1 MAKRRHSLHPDAPLY
16 HTDHPRPVTRRDFL
30 RQGFISGS
38 GVVAGGALLSLLGN
52 PRLAQADLSGDLLAR
67 ALDAGCPLN
76 PFGTDSKIPFICFD
90 LAGGAS
96 MVGSN
101 VLVGGRGGYL
111 NDPLS
116 VAGYSKMGIPGDMVP
131 GGVETNPPTH
141 EVGPNA
147 GEVTSHRDFTD
158 TILGLPFH
166 SDSGFLRGILSKL
179 TLTNAANVNGAV
191 IPARSDND
199 TANNPH
205 NPMYGIARIGA
216 DGNITRLI
224 GSRSSESGGNS
235 VSPALL
241 IKPEW
246 RPTKVDRP
254 SDVTGLV
261 DTGDLLSVLSGPSG
275 PADVRAVMESVV
287 RISDNKIGR
296 ANTQLNTN
304 EDIRKLLRCGYL
316 NSANLADS
324 FAGKNISPDD
334 RNEDTPIIVSDN
346 GGIFSTEEFDTSRDR
361 REFQKTASVMKMVI
375 DGYAG
380 AGTIQMGGYDYHT
393 GDRAVGEIRDLRAG
407 ICIGACLEYAAR
419 RAARDISNGA
429 IPKPLMIY
437 VFSDGSVA
445 SNGTLDNSNN
455 GRGKGVWTGDNS
467 STAASF
473 FLVYNPAGAPEP
485 FTPQPTLS
493 SRRNDGVQIGSF
505 RPDGSVETVNAP
517 LAANNVNMLV
527 QTVLLNYMALHGE
540 QGDYTNRFGNGLG
553 TDLDSLIAF
562 RSIVPPAT

>member
-16 HTDHPRPVTRRDFL
+16 HTDHRRPVTRRDFL
-30 RQGFISGS
+30 RQSFISGS

-52 PRLAQADLSGDLLAR
+52 PRLAQADLSGDLQALATG
-67 ALDAGCPLN
+67 AGCPLT
-76 PFGTDSKIPFICFD
+76 GLGSGGKIPFICFD

-111 NDPLS
+111 DDPLS
-116 VAGYSKMGIPGDMVP
+116 VAGYSKMGVPGDMVP
-131 GGVETNPPTH
+131 GGVDTNPPLN
-141 EVGPNA
+141 GPNQDIN
-147 GEVTSHRDFTD
+147 TSEDDFTD
-158 TILGLPFH
+158 ITLGLPFH
-166 SDSGFLRGILSKL
+166 SDSGFLRGILSR
-179 TLTNAANVNGAV
+179 TNLANTATKVNGAV

-205 NPMYGIARIGA
+205 NPMYGIAAIGA
-216 DGNITRLI
+216 DGEITRLI

-235 VSPALL
+235 VAPALL

-261 DTGDLLSVLSGPSG
+261 ETGDLLSVLSGPSG
-275 PADVRAVMESVV
+275 PTDVRAVMESAV
-287 RISDNKIGR
+287 RLSDQKISLAD
-296 ANTQLNTN
+296 TQLTGIGDN
-304 EDIRKLLRCGYL
+304 ERILNLIRCGYL
-316 NSANLADS
+316 KSADIADR
-324 FAGKNISPDD
+324 FVGVNIDPAQDAD
-334 RNEDTPIIVSDN
+334 IVGPN
-346 GGIFSTEEFDTSRDR
+346 GIFSEAEFNSSG
-361 REFQKTASVMKMVI
+361 EFRKTASVMKMVI

-407 ICIGACLEYAAR
+407 ICIGACLEYAAKR
-419 RAARDISNGA
+419 G
-429 IPKPLMIY
+429 KPLMIY

-445 SNGTLDNSNN
+445 SNGTLDNSEN

-473 FLVYNPAGAPEP
+473 FLVFNPNGRPRNLAGTE
-485 FTPQPTLS
+485 T
-493 SRRNDGVQIGSF
+493 GVQIGSF

-517 LAANNVNMLV
+517 LAANDVNMLV

-540 QGDYTNRFGNGLG
+540 QGDYSNRFGNGLG

-562 RSIVPPAT
+562 QPIVAPTTT